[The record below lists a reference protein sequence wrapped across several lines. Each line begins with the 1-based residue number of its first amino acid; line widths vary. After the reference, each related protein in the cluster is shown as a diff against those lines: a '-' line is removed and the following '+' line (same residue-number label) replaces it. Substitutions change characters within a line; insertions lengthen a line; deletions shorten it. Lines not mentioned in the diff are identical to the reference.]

1 MISDSDFQERGWDVN
16 SCFLGDAT
24 LDYEIFKKLKNHE
37 LVNGESGDG
46 TRNLLFSIILST
58 RPKKVLE
65 IGSHIGSAS
74 VVIGTALKTNKYGLS
89 YHLEPQ
95 DNFFEVLNNVIIE
108 ADLQD
113 YSIPIQKYST
123 DPDLTKIIGNEIDL
137 IFLDANHSYSY
148 ALKDIEI
155 STKLLSKNGLVLLD
169 DVGFP
174 SSGNN
179 DLENKGGVRKALID
193 FISENDAYTATFFDH
208 PFWLNPCGLAILSK
222 KPLN

>member
-1 MISDSDFQERGWDVN
+1 MIKPSDYEERGWDLKT
-16 SCFLGDAT
+16 CFLGDST
-24 LDYEIFKKLKNHE
+24 LGFEIFEKLKKHE
-37 LVNGESGDG
+37 LVAGESADG

-58 RPKKVLE
+58 RPKRVLE

-74 VVIGTALKTNKYGLS
+74 VVIGTALKSNKYGLA

-95 DNFFEVLNNVIIE
+95 DHYFEALSNVINE

-113 YSIPIQKYST
+113 YSIPLQKYST
-123 DPDLTKIIGNEIDL
+123 DPDLNKIIGNEIDL

-148 ALKDIEI
+148 AVKDLEI
-155 STKLLSKNGLVLLD
+155 STKLLANNGLILID
-169 DVGFP
+169 DVGNP
-174 SSGNN
+174 RSGNI
-179 DLENKGGVRKALID
+179 DQENKGGVRQALND
-193 FISENDAYTATFFDH
+193 FISENDEYTAIFFDY